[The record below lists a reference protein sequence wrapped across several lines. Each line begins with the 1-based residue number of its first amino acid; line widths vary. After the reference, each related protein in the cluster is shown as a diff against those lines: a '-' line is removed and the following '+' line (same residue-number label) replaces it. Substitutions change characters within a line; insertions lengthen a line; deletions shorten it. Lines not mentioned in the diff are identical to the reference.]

1 MYPDCSP
8 FDLKSLP
15 LDQQSYVQQVS
26 APQDSDN
33 DPIQQLMNLID
44 EGDWCGL
51 LFVAIV
57 LAYVGDAMVRKRP
70 TMKQWGVRLATATF
84 LLVSILRAIENGAP
98 ETSDLVAAILRGAM
112 AAALVI
118 GPSWMALSC
127 ADVAFRRIV
136 NLRDDVRMRV
146 TCLRDRLRRTRE
158 ATQRERLERQR
169 AVIDPVDQRRSTDE
183 RKRRTDARAKAQR
196 AFHLLRAD
204 LRDRFTEKEFT
215 AYVNAYLGDHQSP
228 EDVEYHATKL
238 TQLLNRIAE
247 GTGNSLQPYGVLN
260 QRFEQQKAAIA
271 AAPIDDEL
279 RDILLHELDEQ
290 YEDEFRRLIREKP
303 Q

>member
-1 MYPDCSP
+1 MQYLTS
-8 FDLKSLP
+8 
-15 LDQQSYVQQVS
+15 
-26 APQDSDN
+26 
-33 DPIQQLMNLID
+33 LID
-44 EGDWCGL
+44 ECDWCGL

-57 LAYVGDAMVRKRP
+57 LAYIGDAMVRQRP
-70 TMKQWGVRLATATF
+70 MMRLWGVRMTTAVF
-84 LLVSILRAIENGAP
+84 LLVSIARAVENGAP
-98 ETSDLVAAILRGAM
+98 VTSDLVAAILRGAM

-118 GPSWMALSC
+118 GPFWMALSC
-127 ADVAFRRIV
+127 ADVVFRYIV

-146 TCLRDRLRRTRE
+146 ARLRDRLYRTRE
-158 ATQRERLERQR
+158 ASQRERLARDR
-169 AVIDPVDQRRSTDE
+169 AVVDPAEQRRSTDE
-183 RKRRTDARAKAQR
+183 RKRRNDARAKAQR
-196 AFHLLRAD
+196 AFHLLRPD

-215 AYVNAYLGDHQSP
+215 AYVSSYLGDHQSP

-279 RDILLHELDEQ
+279 RDILLHELEEQ
-290 YEDEFRRLIREKP
+290 YEDDFRRLIREKP
-303 Q
+303 P